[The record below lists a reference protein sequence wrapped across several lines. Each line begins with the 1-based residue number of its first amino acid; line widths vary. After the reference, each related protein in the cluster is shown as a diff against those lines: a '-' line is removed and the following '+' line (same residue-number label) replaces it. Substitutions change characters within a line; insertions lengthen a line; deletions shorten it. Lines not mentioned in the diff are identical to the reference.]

1 MTTPRPRSMLREPQ
15 RFISD
20 TIYDKKAMLIVSVMG
35 SGKSAAALDAAKR
48 LLDEGKVRHV
58 LIIAPKLVAEQTWPE
73 EVQSWEH
80 FQDLDVAV
88 AIGTPKVRE
97 AEIVRKAQITII
109 SRDNIVWL
117 WKGLKGEKN
126 WFFDMLI
133 IDESSMFKAGQ
144 KRTRTAKVKQKVGER
159 WFVIDGATGELL
171 LDTEFSSREKAIE
184 EIYWLEEIDKFIKS
198 SGPRREPNY
207 GGEKTKTRVRKG
219 NRATRFGALTSVR
232 KSIERVYELTGTP
245 SPNGLQ
251 DLWGQIYLLDQ
262 GERLGADRQYFISRW
277 FEENRWSRK
286 IKPYPWSEKEIM
298 DKIDDVMVSL
308 PPLELCPPP
317 VYPKRYVDLPAK
329 ALDAYKRFEREL
341 VSEEY
346 DVEAVSS
353 GVLTN
358 KLLQFANGSMYRE
371 DGTIAE
377 IHTAKLDALDE
388 LIEEAGGDSVLIFYS
403 FKFDLEQIRKRH
415 PDIKVLNE
423 TENAVKLWNEGKIK
437 KLAAH
442 PASCAHGLNMQY
454 GGHIDIWFGLTWSLE
469 LYLQANARLPRSGQT
484 EVVNHYHIIARDTVD
499 ENVLE
504 RLSENEATQESVTN
518 AVLARLESQVL

>member
-20 TIYDKKAMLIVSVMG
+20 TIVDKKAVLIVSTMG
-35 SGKSAAALDAAKR
+35 SGKTAAALDGAKR
-48 LLDEGKVRHV
+48 LLDAGEVEHV
-58 LIIAPKLVAEQTWPE
+58 LIIAPKLVAEQTWPQE
-73 EVQSWEH
+73 IAEWEH
-80 FQDLDVAV
+80 FLDLDVAL

-97 AEIVRKAQITII
+97 AGIRRKAQITIL
-109 SRDNIVWL
+109 SRDNLVWL
-117 WKGLKGEKN
+117 WKGLRGEAN
-126 WFFDMLI
+126 WFFDMVV

-144 KRTRTAKVKQKVGER
+144 KRTKATKVKQKAGER
-159 WFVIDGATGELL
+159 WFVADAKTGEVL
-171 LDTEFSSREKAIE
+171 LDTEFTSREKAIE
-184 EIYWLEEIDKFIKS
+184 EICWLNEIDKFIQS
-198 SGPRREPNY
+198 AGIEREAKY
-207 GGEKTKTRVRKG
+207 GGEKTITRVRTG
-219 NRATRFGALTSVR
+219 NRATRFGALSSVR
-232 KSIERVYELTGTP
+232 KSIDRVYELTGTP

-262 GERLGADRQYFISRW
+262 GERLGANRRYFISRW
-277 FEENRWSRK
+277 FEENKWSRK
-286 IKPYPWSEKEIM
+286 IKAYPWAEKEIM
-298 DKIDDVMVSL
+298 EKVSDVMVSL

-317 VYPKRYVDLPAK
+317 AYPRIYVDLPPK
-329 ALDAYKRFEREL
+329 ALNEYKRFEREL

-346 DVEAVSS
+346 DVEAVSR

-388 LIEEAGGDSVLIFYS
+388 LVEDANGDSVLIFYG
-403 FKFDLEQIRKRH
+403 FRFDLEQIRKRH

-423 TENAVKLWNEGKIK
+423 TENAVRLWNEGKIK

-454 GGHIDIWFGLTWSLE
+454 GGHIDIWYGLTWSLE
-469 LYLQANARLPRSGQT
+469 LYLQANARLPRAGQT
-484 EVVNHYHIIARDTVD
+484 EVVNHYHIMARDTVD
-499 ENVLE
+499 EDLFA
-504 RLSENEATQESVTN
+504 RLLENEATQDSVTN
-518 AVLARLESQVL
+518 AVRARLESYIL